1 MPKNENKKVADA
13 LLKEAY
19 QKYYSSVYRFC
30 LSRLKN
36 DRDSVDDC
44 VQEAY
49 IALYK
54 KYTAGETIEFV
65 NAFLLQAASNFVK
78 KRYKELER
86 QQTHIDLEEVKYI
99 PSQNEDIDDRLT
111 FEEYSRQ
118 ISAALND
125 TDAALFSLRYV
136 EEFKIDEIAE
146 RMEMS
151 VPAVTT
157 RLSRLRKK
165 LQKLLGDEFRH

>member
-1 MPKNENKKVADA
+1 MPKNPNKKVADE

-19 QKYYSSVYRFC
+19 QKYYTSVYRFC

-36 DRDSVDDC
+36 DRDSIEDC

-49 IALYK
+49 IVLYN
-54 KYTAGETIEFV
+54 KYLAGEKVEFV
-65 NAFLLQAASNFVK
+65 NAFLLQTATNFIK
-78 KRYKELER
+78 KRYKEVEK
-86 QQTHIDLEEVKYI
+86 QQKHVDLEEVKYI

-146 RMEMS
+146 RMDMTI
-151 VPAVTT
+151 PAVTT